1 MIENF
6 EKKRADKICNEFYDL
21 SKKIDMLCREAES
34 ALGTESQSYIDCCD
48 HEFNEYVKDQY
59 WINNMEHIRRNLN
72 NILIGFN
79 NLEQEVDS
87 LYGRFLESAFKNIEF
102 PNIMQE
108 YSQLK
113 KDLREGGKIA
123 REQKE
128 YVKNFKRVFEMLD
141 GEQHMALVERLAKKT
156 LEDCKK
162 IVYIL
167 NEYSVGLGNVD
178 IDEQKQNRN
187 ELNSNIHLY
196 ALAYFDH
203 HIEKDLFERLS
214 NRQNIENH
222 MSRMIELVNKN
233 LKSFNPANEA
243 IILASIQE
251 PTQKNVIFF
260 SRDFDAYLELL
271 LCSAKKECRNGNR
284 KIKLSRRQVSDL
296 AQMLIDIEKRRQ
308 MDQLDE
314 YNRTRLNLFTKT
326 EEQGLNL

>member
-21 SKKIDMLCREAES
+21 SKKIDMLARETES
-34 ALGTESQSYIDCCD
+34 ALGTESQSYSDCCD

-72 NILIGFN
+72 NILSGFN
-79 NLEQEVDS
+79 NLEIELDS
-87 LYGRFLESAFKNIEF
+87 LYVRFLENAFKNVEF
-102 PNIMQE
+102 PNIMKE

-113 KDLREGGKIA
+113 KDLREGKEIA
-123 REQKE
+123 SNQKE
-128 YVKNFKRVFEMLD
+128 YVKNFKRVYEMFD
-141 GEQHMALVERLAKKT
+141 GEQHVALVEKIAKKT

-178 IDEQKQNRN
+178 IDEQKQNKN
-187 ELNSNIHLY
+187 ELNSSIHLY

-203 HIEKDLFERLS
+203 YIEKGLFERLS
-214 NRQNIENH
+214 NKQNLENH
-222 MSRMIELVNKN
+222 INRMIETVNKN
-233 LKSFNPANEA
+233 LKSVNPVNET

-251 PTQKNVIFF
+251 PTQKNVIYF
-260 SRDFDAYLELL
+260 SKEFDAYLELL
-271 LCSAKKECRNGNR
+271 LCSAKQECRNGNK
-284 KIKLSRRQVSDL
+284 KIKLSRRQIRNL
-296 AQMLIDIEKRRQ
+296 AQMIIDIEKRRQ

-314 YNRTRLNLFTKT
+314 FNKTRLNLFTKP